1 MDFGRSFALP
11 ILLLR
16 VILKRATHGQNAFLL
31 IISGTYKPN
40 LNTYPTMDAV
50 FVFAYA
56 LKAVHEDVCAGR
68 VGVCAE
74 MEKISGQ
81 QLMGYMKNVTFT
93 GKSLRSILCSSF
105 RD

>member
-1 MDFGRSFALP
+1 MNDSRPKAL
-11 ILLLR
+11 LS
-16 VILKRATHGQNAFLL
+16 

-93 GKSLRSILCSSF
+93 GKSLVQS
-105 RD
+105 